1 MKQRAPI
8 AGRQYMRLLNHLLPP
23 VCYLCGAPCCS
34 DAHLLDALICH
45 TCREGLAPPVHG
57 NRCSTCSI
65 PIPQFIE
72 QCERCRRES
81 FSFDRAF
88 ALHRYS
94 GLPAKLIGAFKFG
107 GHRSLA
113 RPIGAAMAD
122 SAAVLAPLEIPL
134 VPVPSQRKSI
144 ARRGFAGAHLIAV
157 EIARRTGRPM
167 RSLLRAAPGRSQK
180 TLRYEERRR
189 NALATI
195 EIAGAREIPRVLI
208 LVDDIFTTGT
218 TAETCTR
225 RLREAGAEHVFVLAF
240 ALDY

>member
-1 MKQRAPI
+1 M
-8 AGRQYMRLLNHLLPP
+8 GLLNHLFPP
-23 VCYLCGAPCCS
+23 VCYLCGARCS
-34 DAHLLDALICH
+34 SDTRLLDALVCP
-45 TCREGLAPPVHG
+45 TCQEALDPPEYD
-57 NRCSTCSI
+57 NRCCTCSI
-65 PIPQFIE
+65 PIPQLIE

-113 RPIGAAMAD
+113 HPIGAAMA
-122 SAAVLAPLEIPL
+122 STAARLGPPGIPI
-134 VPVPSQRKSI
+134 VPVPSQRKSV
-144 ARRGFAGAHLIAV
+144 RQRGFAGASLIAI
-157 EIARRTGRPM
+157 EIARRTGRPV

-180 TLRYEERRR
+180 TLRYEERRT

-195 EIAGAREIPRVLI
+195 EVAGTPEVPRELI

-218 TAETCTR
+218 TVETCTR